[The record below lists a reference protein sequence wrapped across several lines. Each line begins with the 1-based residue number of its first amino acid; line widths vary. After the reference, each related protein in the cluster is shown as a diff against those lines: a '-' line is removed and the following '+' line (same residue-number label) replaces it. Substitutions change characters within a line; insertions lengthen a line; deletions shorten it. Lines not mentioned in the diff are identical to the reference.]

1 MTKRSWKRR
10 KKKWMKEFFFSTFP
24 LSTDFLDDDDDRR
37 QCNANVIMGI
47 FHAPFKL
54 IYVIE
59 CEQWEQKIQWFFRI
73 VSISFTHKLFN
84 ILLVAFFQQL
94 NFLLT
99 NSIVTAV
106 TETITLLERK
116 WRVKSNDSLTTSSF
130 KFLSGRKAKN
140 LKVSSEVSRLFEF
153 IVFHLVKL
161 SRKLRGWIWWHRTL
175 LKEKFIIIPN
185 IENWSFNFPVAMRE
199 VYSCCRFT
207 DSKYSAERESFDF
220 LENFKILA
228 STWTRICFT

>member
-10 KKKWMKEFFFSTFP
+10 KKMNERIFFSTFP
-24 LSTDFLDDDDDRR
+24 LSTDFLDDDDRR

-130 KFLSGRKAKN
+130 KFLSGRKAEN

-153 IVFHLVKL
+153 IVFHLVKVSWKL
-161 SRKLRGWIWWHRTL
+161 ERMNLMTQDFIKRKVYHHPQHRKL
-175 LKEKFIIIPN
+175 
-185 IENWSFNFPVAMRE
+185 
-199 VYSCCRFT
+199 
-207 DSKYSAERESFDF
+207 
-220 LENFKILA
+220 IL
-228 STWTRICFT
+228 